1 MTYSPHH
8 LVELFTKYPKM
19 LTWGLPSQQLHI
31 FDVRS
36 LTRPNLIWVHFY
48 PVNLKT
54 YLLTVSLPERLDM
67 RVRGQNRSFWA
78 CPVHLW
84 CLQNRSGPP
93 MAPNGQLTILSFWG
107 PNFVG
112 TFGGFRESLGGCHIP
127 LEPYG
132 WWLIEYRQKPGP
144 AWVPE
149 ALEPEKY
156 YPQIDVFSSPSPRT
170 IHEISENVELG
181 STIPTTPY
189 IWCS

>member
-1 MTYSPHH
+1 MYKKSGRIIHSKLLLVCALLYLSCEFKGERKDKSKRAQMWAKESAGLKENITHRLTYSPHH

-93 MAPNGQLTILSFWG
+93 MAPNGQLAILSF
-107 PNFVG
+107 
-112 TFGGFRESLGGCHIP
+112 
-127 LEPYG
+127 LEP
-132 WWLIEYRQKPGP
+132 
-144 AWVPE
+144 
-149 ALEPEKY
+149 
-156 YPQIDVFSSPSPRT
+156 
-170 IHEISENVELG
+170 
-181 STIPTTPY
+181 
-189 IWCS
+189 